1 MKVSVYVDKLK
12 KWVPIS
18 SDEILDRNKNLS
30 DVKDKD
36 AAITNLGLYDK
47 FISKEALQSGF
58 LPDVFTPENIQ
69 TDADHQFVSDSDKN
83 NWNNKLNK
91 PIEIQTN
98 LEENQIGYDEV
109 NEKFYIGLNNK
120 NVLIGGTSALDNI
133 KIVNGF
139 FSGNSQ
145 PTIIRNTKTREDG
158 TLISP
163 VFVDVQCVE
172 YTGGDLGEV
181 SVSYTSE
188 LINIYNTGSF
198 TGAFQC
204 MIVYPLGSVN
214 R

>member
-91 PIEIQTN
+91 PVEIQTN
-98 LEENQIGYDEV
+98 LEGA
-109 NEKFYIGLNNK
+109 
-120 NVLIGGTSALDNI
+120 SALDNI

-139 FSGNSQ
+139 FSGKSQ

>member
-1 MKVSVYVDKLK
+1 M
-12 KWVPIS
+12 PIIS
-18 SDEILDRNKNLS
+18 SLVI
-30 DVKDKD
+30 
-36 AAITNLGLYDK
+36 AIRIT
-47 FISKEALQSGF
+47 
-58 LPDVFTPENIQ
+58 V
-69 TDADHQFVSDSDKN
+69 
-83 NWNNKLNK
+83 
-91 PIEIQTN
+91 
-98 LEENQIGYDEV
+98 
-109 NEKFYIGLNNK
+109 
-120 NVLIGGTSALDNI
+120 
-133 KIVNGF
+133 
-139 FSGNSQ
+139 
-145 PTIIRNTKTREDG
+145 IRNTKTREDG